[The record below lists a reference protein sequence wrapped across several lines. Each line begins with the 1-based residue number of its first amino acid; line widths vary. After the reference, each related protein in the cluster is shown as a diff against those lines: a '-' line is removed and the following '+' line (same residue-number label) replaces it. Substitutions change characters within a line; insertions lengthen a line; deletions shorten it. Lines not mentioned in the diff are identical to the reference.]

1 MIDIDQKPIGRTS
14 RSNPATY
21 TKIFDEIR
29 RVFAQT
35 SEARMYGFSP
45 GRFSF
50 NVKGGRCEACQGDGV
65 RRIEMHFLSDVFVK
79 CEVCQGFRFN
89 EATLR
94 VRWKGLNISE
104 VLNLSVSEAF
114 AVFEN
119 QSKIAEGLQT
129 LRDVG
134 LDYIKLG
141 QTSPTLSGGEA
152 QRIKLARELS
162 KRSTGK
168 TLYILDDPTTGLH
181 FDDLKKLLTVLN
193 RLVDEGNTVIV
204 IEHNLDVIRCS
215 DHVIDIGPE
224 GGAEGGEII
233 SIGTP
238 EELAK
243 SSRSHTGKVLR
254 GAV

>member
-1 MIDIDQKPIGRTS
+1 M
-14 RSNPATY
+14 
-21 TKIFDEIR
+21 
-29 RVFAQT
+29 
-35 SEARMYGFSP
+35 
-45 GRFSF
+45 
-50 NVKGGRCEACQGDGV
+50 

-114 AVFEN
+114 VVFEN

-162 KRSTGK
+162 
-168 TLYILDDPTTGLH
+168 
-181 FDDLKKLLTVLN
+181 
-193 RLVDEGNTVIV
+193 
-204 IEHNLDVIRCS
+204 
-215 DHVIDIGPE
+215 
-224 GGAEGGEII
+224 
-233 SIGTP
+233 
-238 EELAK
+238 
-243 SSRSHTGKVLR
+243 
-254 GAV
+254 